1 LEIFVGIDWAE
12 AHDDICVLDETGT
25 VLAKRRIA
33 EGLEGMAQLHALL
46 ADQAVEPSQ
55 VVIGIET
62 DRGLLVGALLA
73 GGYQVYAINPLAA
86 SRYRERHVTSGA
98 KSDPGDAK
106 VLADLVRTDRH
117 NHRPVAGDSELAVS
131 LQVLARAHQN
141 LIWSRQRL
149 VNQLRNNLRE
159 YYPAALAAFG
169 TELAHPVALGVL
181 DAAPTPAMGRSLS
194 QSKLAA
200 ILRRAGRERGVEEKA
215 TAIQA
220 QLRAPQLAPPA
231 LVGEAYGKSVASTVR
246 ILRGINA
253 ELARLEEELAPSFE
267 KHPDA
272 EIYRSLPGLGVV
284 LGARVLSE
292 FGDDR
297 TRFAHPKARKNY
309 AGSSPIT
316 KTSGTRR
323 TVLARM
329 ARNRRLADACH
340 QWAFCALTGSAGA
353 RDYYHVLRQ
362 RGKTHHQALRAL
374 ANRLV
379 GILHGCLDH
388 RQAYR
393 EHIAWPNSLT
403 VAA

>member
-1 LEIFVGIDWAE
+1 MGIYVGIDWAE
-12 AHDDICVLDETGT
+12 AHHDICAMDETGT
-25 VLAKRRIA
+25 VLIKRRIA
-33 EGLEGMAQLHALL
+33 DGLEGVAQLHALV
-46 ADQAVEPSQ
+46 ADHASEPNQ
-55 VVIGIET
+55 VVVGIET

-73 GGYQVYAINPLAA
+73 AGYQVYAINPLAA

-117 NHRPVAGDSELAVS
+117 NHRPVSGDSELAGS

-169 TELAHPVALGVL
+169 TELAQPVALGVL

-194 QSKLAA
+194 RAKLAA

-215 TAIQA
+215 AAIQA
-220 QLRAPQLAPPA
+220 QLRAPQLAAPA

-246 ILRGINA
+246 ILRGVNA
-253 ELARLEEELAPSFE
+253 ELAGLEAELAPSFE

-272 EIYRSLPGLGVV
+272 EIYRSLPGLGIV

-316 KTSGTRR
+316 KTSGKSRV
-323 TVLARM
+323 VLARM

-340 QWAFCALTGSAGA
+340 QWAFCALTPSAGA
-353 RDYYHVLRQ
+353 RDYYHRLRQ

-388 RQAYR
+388 RQTYR
-393 EHIAWPNSLT
+393 EDIAWPGALT